1 MVEVDQDYSTY
12 VHARWAGLV
21 RSAMLLGCSRQE
33 AEDLTQ
39 TALVRCY
46 TSWPKVI
53 AAADPEA
60 YVYRVLVNC
69 LAKSRKR
76 RWWGELPTAEVLD
89 RRGSLDDSDA
99 ASMRMTVSSAL
110 ARLSERRRAVVVLR
124 FYADFSEAQVAQ
136 ILDIPVGTVKSRTSR
151 ALDELAEFLDLTE
164 LRDF

>member
-89 RRGSLDDSDA
+89 RRGSLDDSD
-99 ASMRMTVSSAL
+99 
-110 ARLSERRRAVVVLR
+110 
-124 FYADFSEAQVAQ
+124 DFSEAQVAQ